1 MDGTQQSQHNRGGRR
16 AAAVG
21 GGGTWFVGFV
31 GALVYFIQHDSGSAG
46 LVILGILKALVWP
59 AFVVYYVLLLGKA

>member
-1 MDGTQQSQHNRGGRR
+1 MSETQPSRQAGGRPR

-31 GALVYFIQHDSGSAG
+31 GALVYFIQEDAGSAG
-46 LVILGILKALVWP
+46 LVLLGILKALVWP
-59 AFVVYYVLLLGKA
+59 AFVVYYVLLVGKA